1 MTLYQLEVFL
11 AVVQTGSFTRAGEHL
26 HASQSGVSHNI
37 GDLEKELGIILFTRN
52 RNGVKLT
59 DAGEQILAHVSE
71 IVHHSKQINQIAAA
85 SRGVSNGTIRIGA
98 FASFSAHVLPAISQ
112 AFLHHYPG
120 VELLLFEGSYAEIEA
135 WIKTGTVDL
144 GFLADSSHDGFDV
157 VHLLSDPY
165 VAVLPANHP
174 LKEHDI
180 ISIEQLTQEPFL
192 SLKSGCERL
201 VISAFQKKGL
211 SLNKQ
216 FEVAENS
223 TIITMVEAGI
233 GVSIV
238 PSMIL
243 PAIPGNIVVKPLSP
257 PIIREIGLVK
267 LSLQSDSPV
276 VSAFIKEALKQ
287 TSSFRY
293 PASMENSLALKYS
306 RFLRL

>member
-11 AVVQTGSFTRAGEHL
+11 AVVQTGSFTKAGEL
-26 HASQSGVSHNI
+26 LLASQSGVSHSI

-59 DAGEQILAHVSE
+59 DAGEQILAHVRE
-71 IVHHSKQINQIAAA
+71 IVNHSKQINQVAAA
-85 SRGVSNGTIRIGA
+85 SRGVSRGTIRIGA
-98 FASFSAHVLPAISQ
+98 FTSFSANVIPAISQ
-112 AFLHHYPG
+112 AFLRHFPG
-120 VELLLFEGSYAEIEA
+120 VELLLFEGSYAEVEA
-135 WIKTGTVDL
+135 WIRAGTVDL
-144 GFLADSSHDGFDV
+144 GFLADSSHDGLDV

-180 ISIEQLTQEPFL
+180 ISIEQLTHEPFL

-201 VISAFQKKGL
+201 VMSAFQENGL

-223 TIITMVEAGI
+223 TILTMVEAGI

-243 PAIPGNIVVKPLSP
+243 PAIPVNIVVKPLNPS
-257 PIIREIGLVK
+257 IKREIGLAI
-267 LSLQSDSPV
+267 LSLQNVSPV
-276 VSAFIKEALKQ
+276 VSAFIKEAQTQ
-287 TSSFRY
+287 TSSLRY
-293 PASMENSLALKYS
+293 PA
-306 RFLRL
+306 R